1 MPTELP
7 IFCGS
12 DSIFKTQNQ
21 SKAPD
26 LSCHP
31 RQIIRLHPIEKQ
43 QYTHSQNKNNSEPV
57 MSSAPAIARLVLLF
71 TLTLSALSLNAQPE
85 LRIDESKLARLDQ
98 VLQDYVDQQQLAGA
112 VALVLQNGEI
122 VYERAVGWSDREA
135 GKEMRTDSMFRIASQ
150 TKALTSVVILTLMEE
165 GRLNLSDPVS
175 RFIPEYKSTT
185 VAEMSDAG
193 MKIVPA
199 KRGIT
204 LRDLLTHTAG
214 ISYGTQAH
222 IAELYRQQGLGPAAG
237 AGWYTADK
245 DEAVCTTM
253 ARLASL
259 PFLEQPGEA
268 WVYGYNTDVLGCVAE
283 RASGLPLD
291 ELISTRIT
299 EPLEMNDTHFFV
311 PAEKIARVVAV
322 YSSDAE
328 GKAVRAAEGS
338 RGQGHYIEGPRRNLA
353 GGAGLIST
361 AKDYSR
367 FMEMIRGGGELNGV
381 RVLSP
386 RSVALMTTNQVG
398 TLHSDNGRGFGLG
411 FETTDL
417 YGANG
422 MDAVGSYGWGGA
434 YGSLYRVDPSS
445 GLSILLMINQLPNSN
460 DIRTK
465 YPSMVYQA
473 LQ

>member
-1 MPTELP
+1 MSAST
-7 IFCGS
+7 S
-12 DSIFKTQNQ
+12 
-21 SKAPD
+21 
-26 LSCHP
+26 
-31 RQIIRLHPIEKQ
+31 IIRLI
-43 QYTHSQNKNNSEPV
+43 
-57 MSSAPAIARLVLLF
+57 LLC
-71 TLTLSALSLNAQPE
+71 TLFALPLSVNAQSD
-85 LRIDESKLARLDQ
+85 LRIDKSRLERLDQ
-98 VLQDYVDQQQLAGA
+98 VLQEYVDQQQIAGA
-112 VALVLQNGEI
+112 VALVLQDGKTI
-122 VYERAVGWSDREA
+122 YEHAVGWSDREA
-135 GKEMRTDSMFRIASQ
+135 GKEMSTDSMFRIASQ
-150 TKALTSVVILTLMEE
+150 TKALTSVLILMLMEE
-165 GRLNLSDPVS
+165 GRLNLNDAVS

-185 VAEMSDAG
+185 VAEMSDGG

-199 KRGIT
+199 QREIT
-204 LRDLLTHTAG
+204 LKDLLTHTAG

-253 ARLASL
+253 ERLASV
-259 PFLEQPGEA
+259 PFVAQPGAA

-283 RASGLPLD
+283 RASGQSLD

-299 EPLEMNDTHFFV
+299 EPLKMNDTHFFV
-311 PAEKIARVVAV
+311 PAEKIERVVAV
-322 YSSDAE
+322 YSSDVE
-328 GKAVRAAEGS
+328 GKAVRAPEGP
-338 RGQGHYIEGPRRNLA
+338 RGQGHYIEGPRRNFA

-381 RVLSP
+381 RILSP
-386 RSVALMTTNQVG
+386 RSVDLMTTNQVG

-411 FETTDL
+411 FETTDQ

-422 MDAVGSYGWGGA
+422 MDAVGAYGWGGA
-434 YGSLYRVDPSS
+434 YGSIYRVDPSS

-460 DIRTK
+460 DIRTR
-465 YPSMVYQA
+465 YPTMVYQA